1 MIAGG
6 GKHLRVVCSS
16 VLVICALHAHGQEK
30 RVPTLGSRAP
40 SWVLSARAHSETC
53 LTDVNHR
60 DPCATVTIK
69 RMLFKIAWDR
79 ETSAVT
85 FLLTEDPHLVTD
97 SELGVG
103 GGCRL
108 LDGADQPYPLT
119 PYLGWLFTPMWA
131 DSVEDLSGDAV
142 WYAALRKESALLPY
156 GRIVGFVQSRYL
168 KLKE

>member
-1 MIAGG
+1 MDKSSGCL
-6 GKHLRVVCSS
+6 HLVRVRHLGCQ
-16 VLVICALHAHGQEK
+16 AQERIPK
-30 RVPTLGSRAP
+30 RVLQTLITAIPVPRSP
-40 SWVLSARAHSETC
+40 S
-53 LTDVNHR
+53 
-60 DPCATVTIK
+60 K

-131 DSVEDLSGDAV
+131 DSAEDLSGDAV
-142 WYAALRKESALLPY
+142 WYAALRKESTPLPY
-156 GRIVGFVQSRYL
+156 GKIVGFVQSGYL

>member
-1 MIAGG
+1 MIIVG
-6 GKHLRVVCSS
+6 GKRLWAVFSAT
-16 VLVICALHAHGQEK
+16 LLIYALHAHGQEA
-30 RVPTLGSRAP
+30 RLPTLGSHAP
-40 SWVLSARAHSETC
+40 SWVLKARAHSETC

-85 FLLTEDPHLVTD
+85 FLFTKDHHLITD

-108 LDGADQPYPLT
+108 LDESGEPYALT
-119 PYLGWLFTPMWA
+119 PYLGWFFTPVWM
-131 DSVEDLSGDAV
+131 DSVRELSGDAV
-142 WYAALRKESALLPY
+142 WYAALIKEPSDPES
-156 GRIVGFVQSRYL
+156 GKIVAFVQSRYL
-168 KLKE
+168 RLKE

>member
-1 MIAGG
+1 MMTFGSE
-6 GKHLRVVCSS
+6 RSCVVCSA
-16 VLVICALHAHGQEK
+16 VLVICALHAHGQEQ
-30 RVPTLGSRAP
+30 RLPTLGSRAP
-40 SWVLSARAHSETC
+40 SWVPSARAHSETC

-69 RMLFKIAWDR
+69 SMLFKIAWDR

-97 SELGVG
+97 SELGIG

-142 WYAALRKESALLPY
+142 WYAALRKESTLLPY

-168 KLKE
+168 KVKE